1 MVRPTGDIKFP
12 HDGQEEY
19 NFGFCYALPPVVVTP
34 VDLVGV
40 NGNPQPLV
48 DVIPGGNIINVVD
61 EAGIAETIAVSGK
74 QVAGETTEEDSAFR
88 RAPYGLTKSLTG
100 CIKLGLCMPSR
111 RPASSSSTRP
121 SGWSVNVR
129 LCASASAEKSMEEQ
143 REAKRE
149 GIRGAIAQ
157 QQNGNGNGNCMMTR
171 GQTGWS
177 LITDPVKLERRLKR
191 QRSEAGDDASTD
203 SERDGKG
210 RESKCSKCALT
221 LDGQQDVIPSP
232 VPSPGPQLQQ
242 QHHLHQ
248 HQHVTFASIERQP
261 SSLPRA
267 PLPPEA
273 GPWSG
278 ILVERGGEATA
289 AASPTPRK
297 QTGGFEPFLLNPVKT
312 NPPPPAVHTM
322 ANGSNSIPPQPIQG
336 CGCFQSILHTPSCNA
351 PAASRGV
358 VQSLAPPMSVDTQM
372 QSQQS
377 GMEVVDPGQSC
388 RNADF
393 SKCRGGGGEQAQHL
407 ELSWSSSVSGACGGT
422 GKSGVE
428 MNKLVEKFAEE
439 VLEVLVDDEE

>member
-1 MVRPTGDIKFP
+1 
-12 HDGQEEY
+12 
-19 NFGFCYALPPVVVTP
+19 
-34 VDLVGV
+34 
-40 NGNPQPLV
+40 
-48 DVIPGGNIINVVD
+48 
-61 EAGIAETIAVSGK
+61 
-74 QVAGETTEEDSAFR
+74 
-88 RAPYGLTKSLTG
+88 
-100 CIKLGLCMPSR
+100 MPSR
-111 RPASSSSTRP
+111 RSASSSSTRP
-121 SGWSVNVR
+121 SGRSVNVR
-129 LCASASAEKSMEEQ
+129 LCASPSAEKSMEEQ

-157 QQNGNGNGNCMMTR
+157 QQNGNGNGMMTR
-171 GQTGWS
+171 RQTGWS

-191 QRSEAGDDASTD
+191 RRSEAGDDASTD
-203 SERDGKG
+203 SHASEERDGKG
-210 RESKCSKCALT
+210 RESKRSKRAPA

-289 AASPTPRK
+289 VTSPTLRK
-297 QTGGFEPFLLNPVKT
+297 QTGGFEPFLLNRVSSSTSGPS
-312 NPPPPAVHTM
+312 M
-322 ANGSNSIPPQPIQG
+322 ASGSSSIPPQPIQG
-336 CGCFQSILHTPSCNA
+336 CGYFQSILHTPSCNT

-358 VQSLAPPMSVDTQM
+358 VQSLAPPMSVNTQV

-407 ELSWSSSVSGACGGT
+407 ELS
-422 GKSGVE
+422 
-428 MNKLVEKFAEE
+428 
-439 VLEVLVDDEE
+439 